1 MRASLPILIAIGVML
16 SIAMGLR
23 QSLGLFLQPLTRDL
37 AMAVADFTIAI
48 AVQNVAWGLLQPV
61 AGALVNRWG
70 FRPLLVGGAASYVA
84 GLIVLALAQGTA
96 GVVIGAGV
104 LIGMALACTA
114 SAMALAVASRA
125 VPAGMRSSVLG
136 MVTAA
141 GSLGSVIAA
150 PLGQYLSDSA
160 GWRAG
165 VMGFAILGALM
176 LPAAWLAGRVDR
188 VALPVRSDGQSD
200 ITARTALASAFRNRS
215 FVLMAAAYFVCGM
228 QLIFLATHL
237 PSYLAICGMD
247 PMLSAEALAV
257 IAAFNVLGSLFFGW
271 AGGRWSKQLLLGM
284 LYTARS
290 IVLAAYFS
298 FPPTPAGTLLFA
310 ACMGFLW
317 LGVGPLISGSV
328 VEMFGLRWQ
337 AMIQGLA
344 FMSHQVGSFV
354 GALGGGVL
362 FDLLGSYDLAWKI
375 GVATGL
381 TAGLLQIM
389 FAAPRPPPLGPPRS
403 ESLRLDPGL
412 SAR

>member
-125 VPAGMRSSVLG
+125 VPSGMRSSVLG

-150 PLGQYLSDSA
+150 PLGQYLADSA

-176 LPAAWLAGRVDR
+176 LPAA
-188 VALPVRSDGQSD
+188 
-200 ITARTALASAFRNRS
+200 
-215 FVLMAAAYFVCGM
+215 
-228 QLIFLATHL
+228 
-237 PSYLAICGMD
+237 
-247 PMLSAEALAV
+247 
-257 IAAFNVLGSLFFGW
+257 
-271 AGGRWSKQLLLGM
+271 
-284 LYTARS
+284 
-290 IVLAAYFS
+290 
-298 FPPTPAGTLLFA
+298 
-310 ACMGFLW
+310 
-317 LGVGPLISGSV
+317 
-328 VEMFGLRWQ
+328 
-337 AMIQGLA
+337 
-344 FMSHQVGSFV
+344 
-354 GALGGGVL
+354 
-362 FDLLGSYDLAWKI
+362 
-375 GVATGL
+375 
-381 TAGLLQIM
+381 
-389 FAAPRPPPLGPPRS
+389 
-403 ESLRLDPGL
+403 
-412 SAR
+412 